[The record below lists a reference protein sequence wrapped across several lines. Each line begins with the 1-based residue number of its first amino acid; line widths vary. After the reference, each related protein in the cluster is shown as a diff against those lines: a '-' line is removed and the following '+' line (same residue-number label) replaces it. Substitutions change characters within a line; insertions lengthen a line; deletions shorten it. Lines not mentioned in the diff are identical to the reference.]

1 MLIGILRVGVIDPD
15 SSFFLLTR
23 FLPAFSRT
31 LVGKYPLPRI
41 LEIAS
46 AESVASTSSLT
57 SCPEEFI
64 ASNANVGMW
73 LSAVRFYRVGLCA
86 VSSGLLWVVGCR
98 LWVG

>member
-1 MLIGILRVGVIDPD
+1 MLMGILRVGVIEPD

-41 LEIAS
+41 LEMAS
-46 AESVASTSSLT
+46 AESLASISSLT

-64 ASNANVGMW
+64 ASNANVAML
-73 LSAVRFYRVGLCA
+73 LSAVGSTVGDYARCPVLCC
-86 VSSGLLWVVGCR
+86 GLWVVDCW
-98 LWVG
+98 L